1 MIGSLP
7 FPFFAAKEATLR
19 TPDGKMPGESSSS
32 PREVQT
38 FLGRVFRPLLDRI
51 DRHFEV
57 SPVKFCEITS
67 ERTGEI

>member
-1 MIGSLP
+1 
-7 FPFFAAKEATLR
+7 LR